1 MTGRRSPGAPWAAR
15 VALAA
20 ALLAFPGAGSRAQA
34 LDAVSA
40 EAARSLDANVRVYR
54 RNCPGEAITVT
65 VQPAPV
71 SPALVARVV
80 NLSAGSCF
88 GQLGQN
94 AYLVAKG
101 PRGWERVL
109 SAEPGLIE
117 VQRTAHGGHAD
128 LVLASLG
135 TCRFTYRWNGRAYAN
150 AGSKDCGPLAGPPT
164 VRLNRAGFAGGS
176 NS

>member
-1 MTGRRSPGAPWAAR
+1 MTGRRGRGASLGTR
-15 VALAA
+15 IALAA

-40 EAARSLDANVRVYR
+40 EAARSLDADVRAYR
-54 RNCPGEAITVT
+54 RNCPGEAVTVS

-71 SPALVARVV
+71 SPAVVARIVS
-80 NLSAGSCF
+80 LAAGSCF
-88 GQLGQN
+88 GQPGQN

-109 SAEPGLIE
+109 SAEPGFIE
-117 VQRTAHGGHAD
+117 LLAARHGGHAD

-135 TCRFTYRWNGRAYAN
+135 TCRFTYRRNGRAYAN
-150 AGSKDCGPLAGPPT
+150 AGSEDCGPLARPPT
-164 VRLNRAGFAGGS
+164 VRSLSDAVRTRQ
-176 NS
+176 